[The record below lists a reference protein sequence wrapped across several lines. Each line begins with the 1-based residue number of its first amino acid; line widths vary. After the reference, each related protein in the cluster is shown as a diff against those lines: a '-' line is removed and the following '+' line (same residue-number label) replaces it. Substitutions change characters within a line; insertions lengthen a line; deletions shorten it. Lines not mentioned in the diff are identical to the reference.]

1 MAPIW
6 NRPAY
11 DRGRLLSE
19 EHCPG
24 VLRARRARRY
34 TGTVGPLNRWVDEL
48 RRATGEQVP
57 YFDPA
62 AARDGAHV
70 LVLLQDPSAEAGTGS
85 GFVSRHNNDPTAR
98 NLSVAAERA
107 GLSYDVSLVWN
118 VVPWWVADPAKR
130 SPSGP
135 RRTLASEAVRA
146 RPHLAHLFRLLDP
159 APRAVVVAGRHAAR
173 AWANLV
179 GDGLPEPVRAAAV
192 VHCPHPSP
200 QAFPM
205 VDRAT
210 GRVNAE
216 LVVEAFRAAAALVPP

>member
-24 VLRARRARRY
+24 VLPARRAHRY

-118 VVPWWVADPAKR
+118 VVPWWVADPAKC

-135 RRTLASEAVRA
+135 RRTPATEAVRA

-179 GDGLPEPVRAAAV
+179 GDGLLEPVRAAAV
-192 VHCPHPSP
+192 LHCPHPSP

-210 GRVNAE
+210 GKVNAE

>member
-6 NRPAY
+6 NRLAY
-11 DRGRLLSE
+11 DRGELLSE
-19 EHCPG
+19 EHSPG
-24 VLRARRARRY
+24 VLRERRAHRY

-62 AARDGAHV
+62 AAGSGAHV
-70 LVLLQDPSAEAGTGS
+70 LVLLQDPSAEAGTRS

-98 NLSVAAERA
+98 NAYLAAERA
-107 GLSYDVSLVWN
+107 GLSYDVSLLWN

-130 SPSGP
+130 GP

-146 RPHLAHLFRLLDP
+146 RPHLAHLFDVLDP
-159 APRAVVVAGRHAAR
+159 VPRAVVAGRHAAR

-179 GDGLPEPVRAAAV
+179 RDGVPQQMRHTAV
-192 VHCPHPSP
+192 LHCPHPSP

-205 VDRAT
+205 VDRGT
-210 GRVNAE
+210 GRINSE
-216 LVVEAFRAAAALVPP
+216 LVVDAFRAAADLVSR

>member
-24 VLRARRARRY
+24 VLPARRAHRY

-118 VVPWWVADPAKR
+118 VVPWWVADRR
-130 SPSGP
+130 SAARRAPVGRRPP
-135 RRTLASEAVRA
+135 RRSA
-146 RPHLAHLFRLLDP
+146 RGPTSRTCSGSSIPPRGPWSSP
-159 APRAVVVAGRHAAR
+159 AGTPRGR
-173 AWANLV
+173 
-179 GDGLPEPVRAAAV
+179 
-192 VHCPHPSP
+192 
-200 QAFPM
+200 
-205 VDRAT
+205 
-210 GRVNAE
+210 GRTSSGT
-216 LVVEAFRAAAALVPP
+216 AFRSRCGPQRSCTARTPARRPSRWSTAPPGR